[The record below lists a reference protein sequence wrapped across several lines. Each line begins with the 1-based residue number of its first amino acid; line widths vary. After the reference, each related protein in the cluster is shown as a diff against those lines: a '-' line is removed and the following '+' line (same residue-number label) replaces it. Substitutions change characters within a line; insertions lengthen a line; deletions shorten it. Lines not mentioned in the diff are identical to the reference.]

1 MKLTYR
7 GIKYENASQ
16 AAEFVE
22 KEVMGKYR
30 GAKWKRHQS
39 PNSINPHAA
48 ELKYRG
54 VIYYSGTPEEVEE
67 LKQRKK
73 LNFIFQKNTSLFP
86 RNRRNQPINNQF
98 AETHSTNLC
107 LDLQRRLLLAKLNGD
122 DKLIQMLEDEA
133 NQLSFKN
140 CHLSFDDA
148 TIHKKIC

>member
-54 VIYYSGTPEEVEE
+54 VIYYSGTPEEIEE

-73 LNFIFQKNTSLFP
+73 LNFIFKKSSNLF
-86 RNRRNQPINNQF
+86 NRNQTINNQL

-107 LDLQRRLLLAKLNGD
+107 RDLQRRLQLAKLNED
-122 DKLIQMLEDEA
+122 DTLIRMLEDEA
-133 NQLSFKN
+133 NQLSFHN
-140 CHLSFDDA
+140 CQLSFEN
-148 TIHKKIC
+148 TRE